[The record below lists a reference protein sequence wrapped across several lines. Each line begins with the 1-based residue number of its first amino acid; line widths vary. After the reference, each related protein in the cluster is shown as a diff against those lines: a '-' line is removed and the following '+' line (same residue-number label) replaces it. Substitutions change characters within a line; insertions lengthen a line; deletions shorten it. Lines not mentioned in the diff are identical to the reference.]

1 MTTQV
6 SAAIVISQA
15 TVSPPG
21 GYVSGPRDDLVQ
33 GQTITLTNRIDT
45 GVVSWQW
52 EISPP
57 LGRSLDDYGVTGLGT
72 STVTITPPADP
83 DGAGDLF
90 VRLTVLGS
98 PLPSGQANRAV
109 DEATLGIR
117 LPSSLY
123 SPGIPLPN
131 SLEGEAGQK
140 SALDP
145 ARGSKGRIIE
155 AISAVAQISGALS
168 RRQSHADALLWY
180 KMGDAANYE
189 NSGTAGAAD
198 LLISG
203 TARNQIPGPFGKA
216 SYLYDTTGFSG
227 AASKTLAGDGDA
239 ATIWAW
245 VVPNKEGFV
254 WGRYKSSTGEKRFTL
269 EISSGYAIATAKAS
283 STKTVTSTRPVVAG
297 QPNLLVAVYDPTDKE
312 TLQIYVNGIPD
323 TDTPSDGTIQW
334 IDETPG
340 AVVWGGGYSAHTAAC
355 PGIYAELG
363 GTNTALDASYIAE
376 MWRRVIGWQS

>member
-33 GQTITLTNRIDT
+33 GQTITLTNRVDT

-57 LGRSLDDYGVTGLGT
+57 LGRTLADYGVTGLGT

-83 DGAGDLF
+83 DGAGDVF

-155 AISAVAQISGALS
+155 AISAVAQISGATS

-180 KMGDAANYE
+180 KMGDVASYQ

-216 SYLYDTTGFSG
+216 SYLYNVAGFSG
-227 AASKTLAGDGDA
+227 AASKTLAGDGNA

-254 WGRYKSSTGEKRFTL
+254 WGRYKSSDGDKRFTL
-269 EISSGYAIATAKAS
+269 EISSGYAVATAKAD
-283 STKTVTSTRPVVAG
+283 STIAVTSQRPIVAG
-297 QPNLLVAVYDPTDKE
+297 ALNLLVAVYDPTDLAS
-312 TLQIYVNGIPD
+312 LQIFVNGIPD
-323 TDTPSDGTIQW
+323 ADAGSDGVIRW
-334 IDETPG
+334 SDETPG
-340 AVVWGGGYSAHTAAC
+340 VVWGGGYSAHTAAC

-363 GTNTALDASYIAE
+363 GTNTALDATYIAE
-376 MWRRVIGWQS
+376 MWRRGIGWPS